1 MSGPDRTRGLTY
13 VKDTTMIKRLLL
25 SAVAGL
31 LLAGTATTAAHAE
44 DGYRFWGYYQWS
56 GGKWAFAPKGPDEV
70 VPADGAV
77 EGWRFAVAPQSI
89 VRTPRAPGDF
99 EAICKA
105 APAESGK
112 KRVALVIDSGLPEDA
127 TTGTPP
133 APKGV
138 CVVTAPTSTGA
149 KVLAA
154 AAEVRIE
161 KGLTCAIDGYPA
173 TGCGDSVKNVNVP
186 ATDAP
191 VQLQIAA
198 PVGSTAPAPAAS
210 TSAADSNESSAWKTI
225 VPVAIIVL
233 LLAGGALVITR
244 RRRAA

>member
-1 MSGPDRTRGLTY
+1 ML
-13 VKDTTMIKRLLL
+13 KRLLL

-44 DGYRFWGYYQWS
+44 DGYRFWGYFQWS
-56 GGKWAFAPKGPDEV
+56 GGKWAFASSGPEKV

-89 VRTPRAPGDF
+89 VRTPRAAGDF
-99 EAICKA
+99 DAICAA
-105 APAESGK
+105 APAETGK
-112 KRVALVIDSGLPEDA
+112 KRVALVIDGGLPQDA
-127 TTGTPP
+127 TSGTPP

-138 CVVTAPTSTGA
+138 CVVTDPKATGA
-149 KVLAA
+149 AVLAA
-154 AAEVRIE
+154 AAQVRIE
-161 KGLTCAIDGYPA
+161 KGLTCGIDGFPA
-173 TGCGDSVKNVNVP
+173 IGCGDPVKNVTVP
-186 ATDAP
+186 AKDDP

-198 PVGSTAPAPAAS
+198 PVGSSAPTALS
-210 TSAADSNESSAWKTI
+210 SNDAGGNDSSAWKTI

-233 LLAGGALVITR
+233 LLTGGALVITR